1 MRENYIKQKFV
12 IWSKKQR
19 TIILLMIAV
28 LFSSFFTGAT
38 VHAEKSNEQI
48 AQELLYGNWT
58 TRVGTEIRYS
68 FNENNLKILNVSEAN
83 PMGTSMIRV
92 SLKKDDGS
100 WTTNNIVCM
109 VTLEKN
115 QYYMNLIRRNEKGN
129 EVKGNDWGVTY
140 KKVYWTS
147 IRHPHDK

>member
-1 MRENYIKQKFV
+1 MRENYIKKNFN

-19 TIILLMIAV
+19 TIIALMIAV

-38 VHAEKSNEQI
+38 VYAEKSNDQI
-48 AQELLYGNWT
+48 AKELLYGNWT
-58 TRVGTEIRYS
+58 TRVGTEVRYS
-68 FNENNLKILNVSEAN
+68 FNENNLKILNASNVN
-83 PMGTSMIRV
+83 PMGESSIRV
-92 SLKKDDGS
+92 SLKNPDGS
-100 WTTNNIVCM
+100 WTTNNIVCS

-115 QYYMNLIRRNEKGN
+115 QYYMKLIRRNEKGN

-147 IRHPHDK
+147 IKHPD